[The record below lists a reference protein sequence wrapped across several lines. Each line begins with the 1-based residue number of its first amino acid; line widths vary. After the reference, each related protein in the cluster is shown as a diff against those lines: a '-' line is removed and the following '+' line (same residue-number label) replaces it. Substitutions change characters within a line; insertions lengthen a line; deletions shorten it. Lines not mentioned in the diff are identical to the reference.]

1 MEQNFKK
8 SLIGILVVS
17 IILSSFFGAVA
28 GFWAGTAASSNFS
41 LAGLLGLERP
51 QKSRNTALEEHNKQK
66 IVTVDEESAV
76 IDTVDKV
83 SPAVVSI
90 IVSKDLPIIERYY
103 QDTPGNSFFE
113 RFFGGDFGDF
123 FHEGIPQYRQ
133 KGTEKKQIGGGS
145 GFIVSEDGYILTN
158 KHVVSDEEADYTV
171 VMNNDKKFTAK
182 VLARDPAN
190 DIAVLKIEPTAEMKK
205 FPFVN
210 FGDSSS
216 VKVGQSVIA
225 IGNSLGEFSNTVSTG
240 VISGLSRS
248 IQAGGY
254 GVGSEQLTGVIQ
266 TDASINPGNS
276 GGPLL
281 NLSGQVIGMNTA
293 MAQGAENIGFAIP
306 VNELKGIYE
315 NVKENGRIVRPWI
328 GVRYIMLD
336 KDIAKENNLKVD
348 YGALIVRGEA
358 RTDLAVIPGSP
369 ADKAGL
375 VENDIIL
382 EVDGEKINDKH
393 PLSKAIAK
401 HSPGDEIK
409 LKIMHQG
416 DEKEIKVKLEERK

>member
-8 SLIGILVVS
+8 SIIAVLAVS

-28 GFWAGTAASSNFS
+28 GFWAGRAVNSNFS
-41 LAGLLGLERP
+41 LAGFFGLNPP
-51 QKSRNTALEEHNKQK
+51 QNNKTIAQAGGNNQT
-66 IVTVDEESAV
+66 IVAVNEESAV
-76 IDTVDKV
+76 IDAVDKE

-90 IVSKDLPIIERYY
+90 IVSKDLPVIERYY
-103 QDTPGNSFFE
+103 QDTPGNSFFDQ
-113 RFFGGDFGDF
+113 FFGSL
-123 FHEGIPQYRQ
+123 PQYRQ
-133 KGTEKKQIGGGS
+133 NGTEKQEVGGGS
-145 GFIVSEDGYILTN
+145 GFLVSSDGYILTN
-158 KHVVSDEEADYTV
+158 KHVVADEAADYTV
-171 VMNNDKKFTAK
+171 LMNNKKKFEAK
-182 VLARDPAN
+182 VLARDPVN
-190 DIAVLKIEPTAEMKK
+190 DIAVLKIEPTAETKS
-205 FPFVN
+205 FPYAEM
-210 FGDSSS
+210 GDSTNL
-216 VKVGQSVIA
+216 KVGQSVIA

-254 GVGSEQLTGVIQ
+254 GLGSEQLTGVIQ

-293 MAQGAENIGFAIP
+293 MAQGAQNIGFTIP

-315 NVKENGRIVRPWI
+315 SVKENGRIVRPWI
-328 GVRYIMLD
+328 GVRYVMLD
-336 KDIAKENNLKVD
+336 ADIAKENNLSID
-348 YGALIVRGEA
+348 YGALIVRGAA

-382 EVDGEKINDKH
+382 EVDGQKIDSTNT
-393 PLSKAIAK
+393 LAKAISLHK
-401 HSPGDEIK
+401 PGDEVS
-409 LKIMHQG
+409 LKISHQG
-416 DEKEIKVKLEERK
+416 SEKTVKVTLEERK